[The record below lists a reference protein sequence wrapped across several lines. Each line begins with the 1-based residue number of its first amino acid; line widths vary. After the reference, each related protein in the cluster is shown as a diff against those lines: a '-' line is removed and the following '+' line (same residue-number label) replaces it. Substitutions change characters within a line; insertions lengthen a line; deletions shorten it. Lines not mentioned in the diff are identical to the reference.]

1 MDNQKVDISV
11 ELSGSV
17 EDVIYK
23 NADNGYTVINLGCDE
38 GLIAVVG
45 NLGDV
50 NEGERLSLRGGWI
63 TSPKYGRQFKAAMC
77 ERSMPETESEISAYL
92 GSGVIKGLGP
102 AIACLLY
109 TSPSPR
115 DRG

>member
-63 TSPKYGRQFKAAMC
+63 TSPTDDYKKITKFLNESYG
-77 ERSMPETESEISAYL
+77 
-92 GSGVIKGLGP
+92 GV
-102 AIACLLY
+102 
-109 TSPSPR
+109 
-115 DRG
+115 

>member
-63 TSPKYGRQFKAAMC
+63 TSPKYARPRHSKENSKAV
-77 ERSMPETESEISAYL
+77 RH
-92 GSGVIKGLGP
+92 GSTG
-102 AIACLLY
+102 Y
-109 TSPSPR
+109 NR
-115 DRG
+115 

>member
-38 GLIAVVG
+38 GLIPVVG
-45 NLGDV
+45 TLGDV
-50 NEGERLSLRGGWI
+50 NEGELLDLRG
-63 TSPKYGRQFKAAMC
+63 
-77 ERSMPETESEISAYL
+77 
-92 GSGVIKGLGP
+92 
-102 AIACLLY
+102 
-109 TSPSPR
+109 
-115 DRG
+115 

>member
-63 TSPKYGRQFKAAMC
+63 TSPKYGRQFKAAMWSAQC
-77 ERSMPETESEISAYL
+77 RKRKAKYPPISAQAL
-92 GSGVIKGLGP
+92 
-102 AIACLLY
+102 
-109 TSPSPR
+109 
-115 DRG
+115 

>member
-50 NEGERLSLRGGWI
+50 NEGERLSLDNKPEVRQTVQGGNVRALNA
-63 TSPKYGRQFKAAMC
+63 GN
-77 ERSMPETESEISAYL
+77 
-92 GSGVIKGLGP
+92 
-102 AIACLLY
+102 
-109 TSPSPR
+109 
-115 DRG
+115 

>member
-1 MDNQKVDISV
+1 MLDNQKVDISV

-45 NLGDV
+45 NL
-50 NEGERLSLRGGWI
+50 R
-63 TSPKYGRQFKAAMC
+63 C
-77 ERSMPETESEISAYL
+77 ERGRTA
-92 GSGVIKGLGP
+92 
-102 AIACLLY
+102 
-109 TSPSPR
+109 
-115 DRG
+115 

>member
-1 MDNQKVDISV
+1 MLDNQKVDISV

-63 TSPKYGRQFKAAMC
+63 TRLRCYKRAWPRHSKENSKAI
-77 ERSMPETESEISAYL
+77 RH
-92 GSGVIKGLGP
+92 GSTG
-102 AIACLLY
+102 Y
-109 TSPSPR
+109 NR
-115 DRG
+115 